1 MKAVKILSIEHATH
15 NVMRIRTE
23 KPEGISYL
31 AGQAADIAINT
42 PKWKEE
48 LRPFTFTS
56 LPSDSF
62 LEFHIKIYPE
72 HNGVTNQIAKLSD
85 EDSLLIGEVFGDIHY
100 EGEGIFIAGG
110 AGITPFIA
118 IIKELDKNNKLAD
131 NKLIFANTN
140 SEDIIANDLF
150 TEILGKHF
158 INVLSKEEN
167 KKYEHGYIT
176 KEIIESQIQNNA
188 SHFYLCGPPP
198 MMDAVLK
205 QLKELGVDDSKI
217 IKEVY

>member
-1 MKAVKILSIEHATH
+1 MKAVKIVSIEHATH

-31 AGQAADIAINT
+31 AGQAVDIAINT

-62 LEFHIKIYPE
+62 LEFHIKTYPE
-72 HNGVTNQIAKLSD
+72 HNGVTDQIAKLND
-85 EDSLLIGEVFGDIHY
+85 EDSLLIGDVFGDIRY
-100 EGEGIFIAGG
+100 QGEGVFIAGG

-131 NKLIFANTN
+131 NTLIFANNT
-140 SEDIIANDLF
+140 SENIIANDLF
-150 TEILGKHF
+150 TQILGKHF

-205 QLKELGVDDSKI
+205 LLKELGIDDSRI
-217 IKEVY
+217 IKEQF